1 MPFCPYFEKYL
12 LKSLDIW
19 LTHGLISDRENDI
32 RELTLVKVK
41 VIQVKVKDQKGLF
54 FHKSIWDFGVF

>member
-19 LTHGLISDRENDI
+19 LTHGLISDGKNDI
-32 RELTLVKVK
+32 RKLTLVKVK
-41 VIQVKVKDQKGLF
+41 VIQTKVK
-54 FHKSIWDFGVF
+54 